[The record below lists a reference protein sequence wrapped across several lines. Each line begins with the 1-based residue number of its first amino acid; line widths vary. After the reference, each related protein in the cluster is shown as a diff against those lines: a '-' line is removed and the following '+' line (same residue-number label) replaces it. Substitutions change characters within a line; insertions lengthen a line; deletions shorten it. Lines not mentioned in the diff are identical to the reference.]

1 MKTRLIHKALATA
14 AILMISACDDQPTT
28 PTTTEHGTEESA
40 QTAQVTAEDN
50 IAPGAE
56 DISKAIAPM
65 LAPYTWLEI
74 PHVSS
79 ELTTT
84 ESGIQ
89 SLSAQIQLSVK
100 EDMYRRESPP
110 SAFNEERKAINASAN
125 AAVQPN
131 SLYLLQIGAPTE
143 SITEEDRKS
152 RPLPDNLKQLTNE
165 LRDLAESE
173 VYTLETQ
180 AGTQYTITATMRATK
195 GENGWDITDVSL
207 QTANLPAPDC
217 AVPAAA
223 IPEGS
228 AILTP
233 EFTEARKQ
241 EIKTKIAAFEEAA
254 APYIKSR
261 EDEARAAWMEYK
273 AATEEKNRKAAE
285 EATAAAAEKEQWINY
300 CTTTIAAGKL
310 FSGEWVRGN
319 DFGEVTLEISKARK
333 YENSIQFLGHLYD
346 TQLQE
351 ARMDIYGRC
360 DFTKNEDGT
369 SRVDITIY
377 DGIYEEDKPTA
388 EVYDASD
395 GIMQLTLDAKGNL
408 SGTMTCVS
416 WKNNP
421 EKAFRISL
429 SQKNK

>member
-1 MKTRLIHKALATA
+1 MKTRLIHTALATA
-14 AILMISACDDQPTT
+14 AVLMISACDEQPAT
-28 PTTTEHGTEESA
+28 PSTTEPGTEESA
-40 QTAQVTAEDN
+40 QTTQTATEDN
-50 IAPGAE
+50 LAPAAE
-56 DISKAIAPM
+56 DISGAVAPM

-74 PHVSS
+74 SQVTS

-84 ESGIQ
+84 DSGIQ
-89 SLSAQIQLSVK
+89 SLSAQIKLTVK
-100 EDMYRRESPP
+100 EDMYRRESAPV
-110 SAFNEERKAINASAN
+110 AFNEERKAINACAN
-125 AAVQPN
+125 AAIQPN
-131 SLYLLQIGAPTE
+131 SLYLLQIGAPTD

-152 RPLPDNLKQLTNE
+152 RPLPENLKQLSNE

-173 VYTLETQ
+173 VYTLDTR
-180 AGTQYTITATMRATK
+180 AGIQYTITATMRATK
-195 GENGWDITDVSL
+195 GENGWNISDVSL
-207 QTANLPAPDC
+207 QTGNLPAPDF
-217 AVPAAA
+217 AVPATA

-241 EIKTKIAAFEEAA
+241 EIKTKIAAFEAEA

-261 EDEARAAWMEYK
+261 EDEARAAWMEFK
-273 AATEEKNRKAAE
+273 SATEEKNRKAAE
-285 EATAAAAEKEQWINY
+285 EATAAAAEKEQWMNHCI
-300 CTTTIAAGKL
+300 TTIAAGKL

-319 DFGEVTLEISKARK
+319 NFGEITLEIAKARK
-333 YENSIQFLGHLYD
+333 YENSIQFLGCLFD

-377 DGIYEEDKPTA
+377 DGVYEEDKPTA

-395 GIMQLTLDAKGNL
+395 GVMQLTLDAKGNIN
-408 SGTMTCVS
+408 GIMTCTS

-421 EKAFRISL
+421 EKAFKISL
-429 SQKNK
+429 SPKSK